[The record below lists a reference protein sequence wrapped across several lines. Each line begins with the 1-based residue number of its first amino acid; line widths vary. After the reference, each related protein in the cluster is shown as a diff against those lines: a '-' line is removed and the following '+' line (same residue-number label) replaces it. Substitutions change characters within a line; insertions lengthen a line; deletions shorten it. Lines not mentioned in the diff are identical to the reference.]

1 MDKYQRERLGE
12 TRLNN
17 AGLEMKIIKYNN
29 AKDIDIQFVE
39 SGYISYNNR
48 YGNFIRGTVK
58 DHRHPNHFGLGYTDG
73 EDTGRVINGKWED
86 DYEYAIWSG
95 LFVRCYSE
103 KKLKKHSAYRNVEV
117 AEEWYNYK
125 NFKKWHKENYYE
137 VEGEKMHLE
146 KDILANENKI
156 YSPDTCIYVPERINY
171 LFIKVKNKNNLPT
184 GVSLYGENGKYKSTY
199 RKKILGI
206 FDSVEEASR
215 ACKQA
220 KEQYIKQVADEYKDK
235 IPKKLYDAMYNWKE
249 R

>member
-1 MDKYQRERLGE
+1 MSLICNLFRCHISDQSRLLFLLECRRQLAAPSWCLHDISLLENREIIERVF
-12 TRLNN
+12 
-17 AGLEMKIIKYNN
+17 LESVEEDFVACRSTSILWWCLQ
-29 AKDIDIQFVE
+29 AHLCDIVSSDLQA
-39 SGYISYNNR
+39 R
-48 YGNFIRGTVK
+48 
-58 DHRHPNHFGLGYTDG
+58 PCLQ
-73 EDTGRVINGKWED
+73 
-86 DYEYAIWSG
+86 
-95 LFVRCYSE
+95 
-103 KKLKKHSAYRNVEV
+103 
-117 AEEWYNYK
+117 
-125 NFKKWHKENYYE
+125 
-137 VEGEKMHLE
+137 KMHLD